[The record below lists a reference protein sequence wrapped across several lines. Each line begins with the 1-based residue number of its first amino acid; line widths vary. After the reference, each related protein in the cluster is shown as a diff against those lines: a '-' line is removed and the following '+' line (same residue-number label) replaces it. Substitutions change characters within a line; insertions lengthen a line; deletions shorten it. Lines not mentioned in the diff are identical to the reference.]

1 MTSPV
6 VTVAYLLRDSASD
19 VANAKS
25 NAVEI
30 QVNSSECQTY
40 FTARGLQ
47 TGGRYNPYPSNQS
60 VATRSQP
67 LQVQTTNAV
76 TSPYA
81 NLPTSYDCY
90 NGLYGSGVTR
100 ASYPTYSTNYDDEMY
115 LGQAPAYMLPNNNES
130 VLSTNSAFGPPASP
144 RTWDVFS
151 SSGRG
156 QNGLYPD
163 QNPSSA
169 VSLTSGSFS
178 SNCIPFTCSSHDV
191 STSLSGSSA
200 IAASADRTLPNPATG
215 RSQQQALIMA
225 GSNSMDGLAISNIG
239 YRNSLPWVGA
249 DNMSASSQS
258 SDRIMSVSYGS
269 TVDSN
274 VGSGESSA
282 ATEDASFA
290 YVPISQTSPSASIR
304 AASTLPDPGPSQLV
318 RKLDESAV
326 EQRTTKTLS
335 RESTP
340 SPEHCMAEAY
350 GYSGDLV
357 VGRRSIRGSNS
368 SGTLSNGQEYTR
380 LRPLP
385 IPTSDFYRSSQHGSA
400 DYQAELTHRT
410 SIASLSGSGRY

>member
-1 MTSPV
+1 M
-6 VTVAYLLRDSASD
+6 
-19 VANAKS
+19 
-25 NAVEI
+25 
-30 QVNSSECQTY
+30 
-40 FTARGLQ
+40 
-47 TGGRYNPYPSNQS
+47 
-60 VATRSQP
+60 
-67 LQVQTTNAV
+67 
-76 TSPYA
+76 
-81 NLPTSYDCY
+81 PTSYDCY
-90 NGLYGSGVTR
+90 NGLYGSGITR
-100 ASYPTYSTNYDDEMY
+100 ASYPAYPTNYDDEMY
-115 LGQAPAYMLPNNNES
+115 IGQAPAYMLPNNNES

-151 SSGRG
+151 SSSRG

-178 SNCIPFTCSSHDV
+178 SNGIPFTCNSHDV

-200 IAASADRTLPNPATG
+200 IAASMTSADRILPNPATG
-215 RSQQQALIMA
+215 RSQQPALIMA

-258 SDRIMSVSYGS
+258 SDRVMSVSYGS

-274 VGSGESSA
+274 GGSGESSA
-282 ATEDASFA
+282 STEDASFA
-290 YVPISQTSPSASIR
+290 YVPISQTSPNASIKT
-304 AASTLPDPGPSQLV
+304 ASALPDPGPSQLV
-318 RKLDESAV
+318 RKLDESTV
-326 EQRTTKTLS
+326 EQRTTRTLS

-350 GYSGDLV
+350 GYSGDMV
-357 VGRRSIRGSNS
+357 VGRRSTRDSIS

-385 IPTSDFYRSSQHGSA
+385 TPTSDWYRSSQHDSA
-400 DYQAELTHRT
+400 DYQAQLTHRT